1 MLFVLCSI
9 FSTLFLQ
16 FLQEKAWDWQR
27 FHSYHYLKKVNITIT
42 KQLLSCKGGEM
53 LESGLSGLR

>member
-16 FLQEKAWDWQR
+16 FLQEKAWDLQI
-27 FHSYHYLKKVNITIT
+27 HSYHYLKEGEYYYYQTITI
-42 KQLLSCKGGEM
+42 M
-53 LESGLSGLR
+53 